1 MSEEQLTIEEME
13 GKIERVKQ
21 DLLTLQSDGTTS
33 RKFEVL
39 NEYLEYLQDELS
51 FMKRELRDNQKT

>member
-1 MSEEQLTIEEME
+1 MSEDQLTVKEME
-13 GKIERVKQ
+13 EKIERVKK
-21 DLLTLQSDGTTS
+21 DLLTLQSDGTSS

-51 FMKRELRDNQKT
+51 FMKRELRGQ

>member
-1 MSEEQLTIEEME
+1 MSEEQLTIKEME
-13 GKIERVKQ
+13 EKIERVKN
-21 DLLTLQSDGTTS
+21 DLLTLQSDGTSS

>member
-21 DLLTLQSDGTTS
+21 DLLTLQSDGTAS

>member
-1 MSEEQLTIEEME
+1 MNEDQLTIEEME
-13 GKIERVKQ
+13 GKIERVKK
-21 DLLTLQSDGTTS
+21 DLLALQSEGTTS
-33 RKFEVL
+33 RKSEVL

>member
-1 MSEEQLTIEEME
+1 MNEDQLTIEEME

-21 DLLTLQSDGTTS
+21 DLLTLQSEGTTS
-33 RKFEVL
+33 RKSEVL